1 MKPSADL
8 SPSSAAMC
16 KREGGHGGDA
26 SRLTESEKE
35 KTKLRERQRR
45 AITTKIFAGLRK
57 YGGYNLPPRADIN
70 DVLRALAAEAGWV
83 VESDGTTYRSPVRAA
98 LSFSFRLRLP
108 HRFAP
113 GVPRTSAALYIAA
126 SPQWLFLNG
135 SFHARLSRA
144 FMPLFSPLG
153 FARAAVPGS
162 SIAILPQPFV
172 TQALAW
178 SRRVDPLVLP
188 MSLYL
193 LSFPSLPSN
202 LPFFPLLMPLLSF
215 SRGQGSQPPTRHSSL
230 HSRTA
235 AAIAAGS
242 LAMYPTQQATQ
253 LAPQLAPQ
261 SPAQLAHLQHPAAH
275 LTHSAHPHALPQLAA
290 TPSGGT
296 ASVSPMSPREA
307 CASAPLVGSPPS
319 TGSPSLL
326 PRSSPPSVPASAAAS
341 ASGAV
346 GGTGGGMAGVGLGG
360 GGMYGGGMMAGMN
373 GFGLP
378 GSFPAMHLPHGMLAL
393 MPHPPGTSSAAAAG
407 GMGAFAM
414 SMGPGGMSA
423 GMGAGMGA
431 GLSASMGG
439 GTAMSAG
446 VDMKMD
452 PHGGGMLLAGTT
464 GGSSACMM
472 GMLGSGG
479 DPMSAAAA
487 AAAAASSGGGVGGG
501 MAGVVGGGMGGAM
514 MLLPG
519 FHSLPHGAG
528 SAAAGG
534 NMGGIMGPLG
544 ELHMGGGLLGGGGG
558 GSTLLGAEGEPKIL
572 LLTAIV
578 LEGVGG
584 ILFTIGSSL
593 GAYFLL
599 LFLVAVTP
607 IMHDFYNFKPE
618 SAEYIHE
625 FIQFLKNLSLVGA
638 LLVYLGM
645 RSSAAKLASRKR
657 KAPSKSKVS

>member
-16 KREGGHGGDA
+16 KREGGLGDA

-83 VESDGTTYRSPVRAA
+83 VESDGTTYRSPARGGCRCPARVSNVSLHAI
-98 LSFSFRLRLP
+98 FPFFTHPIFR
-108 HRFAP
+108 
-113 GVPRTSAALYIAA
+113 
-126 SPQWLFLNG
+126 
-135 SFHARLSRA
+135 
-144 FMPLFSPLG
+144 
-153 FARAAVPGS
+153 
-162 SIAILPQPFV
+162 
-172 TQALAW
+172 
-178 SRRVDPLVLP
+178 VLP
-188 MSLYL
+188 
-193 LSFPSLPSN
+193 FPSL
-202 LPFFPLLMPLLSF
+202 LSR
-215 SRGQGSQPPTRHSSL
+215 SRRQGSQPPTRHSSL

-242 LAMYPTQQATQ
+242 LAMYPAQQ
-253 LAPQLAPQ
+253 APQLAPQ

-290 TPSGGT
+290 TPSGAT

-326 PRSSPPSVPASAAAS
+326 PRSSPTSVPASAAAS

-346 GGTGGGMAGVGLGG
+346 GGTGGGMAGGGLGG
-360 GGMYGGGMMAGMN
+360 AGMYGGAGMMAGMN

-378 GSFPAMHLPHGMLAL
+378 GSFPAMQLPHGMLTL
-393 MPHPPGTSSAAAAG
+393 MPHQPGTSSAAAAG

-414 SMGPGGMSA
+414 SMGPGGLSA
-423 GMGAGMGA
+423 GMGTGMGA
-431 GLSASMGG
+431 GLSASMGA

-446 VDMKMD
+446 GDMKID
-452 PHGGGMLLAGTT
+452 PHAGGMLLAGTNAT

-472 GMLGSGG
+472 GMLGAAG

-487 AAAAASSGGGVGGG
+487 AAAAAASGGGMSGGVGGG
-501 MAGVVGGGMGGAM
+501 VAGGMGGGLGGAM

-528 SAAAGG
+528 SSAAGG

-558 GSTLLGAEGEPKIL
+558 GSTLLGAEGEVSLSPSSDITLFNDFGPDGGPALKNMAPKLETFQNHLKDSLGLSVPHVDPKIL